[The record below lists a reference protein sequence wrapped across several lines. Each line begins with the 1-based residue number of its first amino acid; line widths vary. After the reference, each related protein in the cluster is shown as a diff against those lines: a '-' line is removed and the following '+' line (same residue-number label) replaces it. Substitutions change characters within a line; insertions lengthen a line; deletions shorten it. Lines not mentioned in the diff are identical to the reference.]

1 MSSLVTEIE
10 QHVSKMLQ
18 ATKKLLELLTGWS
31 SGEVKE
37 DEIYQEYNAL
47 QSHFLQ
53 TAHVFERTLAMD
65 DMLHLPDKLFDC
77 LKSTL
82 ASGPESLEHHLP
94 LIKQAILNLLSSIKK
109 KQAELPKL
117 LSPATSQIDLNDPL
131 TQQAIQ
137 TLASQEDLVER
148 SFVRK
153 HIHDIYIK
161 SAERIKKVS
170 VSLDDDLDLTRLKA
184 LFKQHFD
191 QTCSEI
197 YILDPVSNV
206 EYELESM
213 ADVKPYSILS
223 SHDTNPIVFEMRSIL
238 EKSIQ
243 TALENYRSIDESP
256 LRQEIIFLK
265 RTHETYRQE
274 TQQLLTE
281 LAGRKGIEEA
291 QHVIKSVSELL
302 TSRLERLQDDVDQLK
317 QDITQRR
324 CRPSKNRLRHCQT
337 ESEWLLKEMQEL
349 ETRIKNYRPIW
360 KKMWEAELQQIV
372 KEQQFLKSQE
382 VLWQEL
388 EDDYRSIQIVLE
400 QATQISDIHE
410 RKKQQRGLE
419 FKVVAIEGFDGMSS
433 VMKEV
438 ESIRVDHERRLR
450 ALDEAE
456 RARSRALAQSID
468 AFERELIDFV
478 CLKKL
483 KKTGGPEQVD
493 KQREIIDK
501 AIMRQMFSN
510 KKL

>member
-1 MSSLVTEIE
+1 
-10 QHVSKMLQ
+10 
-18 ATKKLLELLTGWS
+18 
-31 SGEVKE
+31 
-37 DEIYQEYNAL
+37 
-47 QSHFLQ
+47 
-53 TAHVFERTLAMD
+53 
-65 DMLHLPDKLFDC
+65 
-77 LKSTL
+77 
-82 ASGPESLEHHLP
+82 
-94 LIKQAILNLLSSIKK
+94 
-109 KQAELPKL
+109 
-117 LSPATSQIDLNDPL
+117 
-131 TQQAIQ
+131 
-137 TLASQEDLVER
+137 
-148 SFVRK
+148 
-153 HIHDIYIK
+153 
-161 SAERIKKVS
+161 
-170 VSLDDDLDLTRLKA
+170 
-184 LFKQHFD
+184 
-191 QTCSEI
+191 
-197 YILDPVSNV
+197 
-206 EYELESM
+206 
-213 ADVKPYSILS
+213 
-223 SHDTNPIVFEMRSIL
+223 MRSIL

-243 TALENYRSIDESP
+243 TALENYKSIDESP
-256 LRQEIIFLK
+256 LRQEIVFLK
-265 RTHETYRQE
+265 RTHESYRQE

-291 QHVIKSVSELL
+291 QQVIKNVSELL

-349 ETRIKNYRPIW
+349 ETKIKGYRPSW
-360 KKMWEAELQQIV
+360 KKMWESELQQIV

-400 QATQISDIHE
+400 QAAQISDIHE
-410 RKKQQRGLE
+410 RKKQERGLE
-419 FKVVAIEGFDGMSS
+419 FKVVAMEGFDGMAS

-438 ESIRVDHERRLR
+438 EGIRVDHERRLR

-456 RARSRALAQSID
+456 RARSKALAQSID